1 MGFTSKTFVS
11 DFVFFYNLLMYS
23 QNFIIISM
31 KTQQIYDSFEI
42 YYTLINNQ
50 QQSCTALK
58 RFSKLKGRNLK
69 WSHTF

>member
-1 MGFTSKTFVS
+1 
-11 DFVFFYNLLMYS
+11 MYS